1 MSNDLL
7 QKVIDTTALGT
18 AGSNLSGD
26 GRTLGGTGLLY
37 PDQANRFLDYMW
49 DATILAK
56 TARTIRMRSNT
67 TEIDRT
73 YVNQRIMSVASEDN
87 PRDYAQGTGTG
98 GFNNQEAR
106 FAKVSLTTRKLRLDW
121 ELSAEALEDNIEGP
135 DLEDHIAR
143 LMATQA
149 GNDIED
155 VLINGT
161 GVAADALMGAFKGFR
176 QLAID
181 NAHVLDAGGYGLDKA
196 VFNAAIK
203 QLPRKYKQ
211 RRNQLRFFAGSNLV
225 QDYLYNLTAMSQT
238 GFTPFDIASSIVRG
252 EVAANDGGPG
262 TVTPYAFGIPVVNV
276 PLMDELSRTVW
287 GPSHAGTYAGMGAAS
302 ANAGLNAGDV
312 HLTFPQNF
320 IIGIKRDVVV
330 YRLFQPKKDTIEY
343 TLFIRVGCQL
353 ENYDAHVIVT
363 NIALGGTV
371 GAFGTATIGGAGN
384 FGASAGP
391 SVSFIGTA
399 SLTGVTASAAGGIY
413 SPTASNIGIGGVGPA
428 NTY

>member
-1 MSNDLL
+1 MSNELL
-7 QKVIDTTALGT
+7 QKVIDTTSLGT
-18 AGSNLSGD
+18 AGTDLSGD
-26 GRTLGGTGLLY
+26 GRTLSGTGLLY

-56 TARTIRMRSNT
+56 AARTIRMRSNT

-73 YVNQRIMSVASEDN
+73 YVNQRIMTVATEDQ
-87 PRDYAQGTGTG
+87 PTAYST

-161 GVAADALMGAFKGFR
+161 GVAGDALMSAFKGFR

-211 RRNQLRFFAGSNLV
+211 RRNQLRFFTGSNLV

-262 TVTPYAFGIPVVNV
+262 TVTPFAFGIPVVNV
-276 PLMDELSRTVW
+276 PLMDEVSRTIW
-287 GPSHAGTYAGMGAAS
+287 ATGHAAS
-302 ANAGLNAGDV
+302 NLGSASVNAGLNAGDV

-353 ENYDAHVIVT
+353 ENYDAHVIVR
-363 NIALGGTV
+363 NIAVGGTV
-371 GAFGTATIGGAGN
+371 GAFATPTTGGIGN

-391 SVSFIGTA
+391 SVSYIGTA
-399 SLTGVTASAAGGIY
+399 SYSAATASAAGGLY
-413 SPTASNIGIGGVGPA
+413 SPTASNIGIGGVGPT